1 MAANDADGARHV
13 AAVTGAEKVGNGELA
28 ELAQVGREQQRHQHI
43 AAGPAHD
50 EGQAVIT
57 RSAYS
62 VPAIPMKD
70 AADIQSA
77 PVAMPLNKAGTRRP
91 AT

>member
-1 MAANDADGARHV
+1 
-13 AAVTGAEKVGNGELA
+13 
-28 ELAQVGREQQRHQHI
+28 
-43 AAGPAHD
+43 
-50 EGQAVIT
+50 
-57 RSAYS
+57 
-62 VPAIPMKD
+62 MKL

>member
-1 MAANDADGARHV
+1 MMKARPS
-13 AAVTGAEKVGNGELA
+13 KPL
-28 ELAQVGREQQRHQHI
+28 RYR
-43 AAGPAHD
+43 
-50 EGQAVIT
+50 
-57 RSAYS
+57 

-77 PVAMPLNKAGTRRP
+77 PVAMPLNSAGTRRP